1 MATPLII
8 GAALAGLLPLGA
20 LAGRS
25 NKQIMDKLNMF
36 PKRTQQLSKITE
48 LWIRATRDA
57 DNEEAEIILDNFI
70 NLCLTV
76 IDNNQSKSDNNIN
89 IELLNSLTDA
99 LTTTF
104 HTIPPRLLQQDRAD
118 KLKYVKKN
126 LRDLV
131 EKYTEY
137 IFKQTKTDERID
149 DLSSI
154 DAYEYVS
161 KLLLQLPFHMLVRST
176 TDAEATICE
185 LMVEENQTLD
195 EMYKIIEKTYIEDSS
210 KSLLT
215 TIYYCINKLNSYGD
229 YNSKVTSLQNKIVEQ
244 EKIYR
249 DDLAKQAVALYPYYF
264 DINRDEN
271 TQLGEYLDVI
281 NIKING
287 LVGLSTLGMLG
298 SVLDE
303 NDVSDETQRKSYSK
317 QFEDFIKFVKNDLDQ
332 QRKEKE
338 KRIEIDKRE
347 KEGVKK
353 RKKIL
358 DNEDDDLLLLMLI
371 MEAEDE

>member
-48 LWIRATRDA
+48 LWIRATRDG

-104 HTIPPRLLQQDRAD
+104 SSIPPLLYQGKEDIFGEIGEKIDELKGNYTRYIYEQDKNNTDIDD
-118 KLKYVKKN
+118 KL
-126 LRDLV
+126 
-131 EKYTEY
+131 
-137 IFKQTKTDERID
+137 
-149 DLSSI
+149 SI
-154 DAYEYVS
+154 EVYEYVS
-161 KLLLQLPFHMLVRST
+161 KLLQLPFHMLVRST
-176 TDAEATICE
+176 TEAEATKCE

-210 KSLLT
+210 NSLLT
-215 TIYYCINKLNSYGD
+215 TIYYCITKLNSDGD
-229 YNSKVTSLQNKIVEQ
+229 YNSKVTSLKNKIVEQ

-287 LVGLSTLGMLG
+287 LVGLSTLGKLG

-303 NDVSDETQRKSYSK
+303 NYRSDETQQKSYSK
-317 QFEDFIKFVKNDLDQ
+317 QFEDFIKFVKKDLVQ
-332 QRKEKE
+332 QRNEKE

-347 KEGVKK
+347 RDGAKK
-353 RKKIL
+353 RKKIF
-358 DNEDDDLLLLMLI
+358 DNEDDELLLLMLI
-371 MEAEDE
+371 MEEED